1 MLVSGCFVIFE
12 VRKQNNTITPTD
24 MAKVVYKS
32 YNQNDNLL
40 FPHCIGDFIPEN
52 DPVRVL
58 DAIVEHLD
66 ISAIEA
72 TYKGGGASSFA
83 PRMLLKVILYAYL
96 QNIHSGRKMEAMLK
110 RDVNFM
116 WLSGMQRPDF
126 NTINLFRK
134 NRLADVMDDIF
145 TQVVK
150 MLVDAKFVS
159 LEVQYIDGTKIEA
172 NANKYTFVWK
182 KATKTNQDK
191 LDHKVKS
198 ILREAERVLNMELK
212 DESDNVMTA
221 EEMQKRTDEILAR
234 MDEKGI
240 CDKKLRKEVTK
251 VKEESVPKMKEYE
264 EKLEIAGER
273 GSYSKTDKDA
283 TFMRMKEDAMNNGQT
298 KPGYNVQIATENQF
312 ITNYGLYSSPTDQGT
327 LIPFLNSFEDR
338 YGVRSSTVCAD
349 SGYGSEMN
357 YEHMVSKQIT
367 PFVKYN
373 MFHAETKRKRRKNA
387 FLIENMFHNKESD
400 FYVCPMGQHL
410 EFVKQIKEK
419 SDLGYE
425 STKSVYRAKDCSRC
439 PLRSMCY
446 KGRHNARTIE
456 VNHRNNELRAMAR
469 ELLTSDEGLMH
480 RSRRPIE
487 PEAVFGQIKYDNHF
501 KRFSYRG
508 KRLVN
513 AEFAAIARVSADCRT
528 LHAVTICKRFKER
541 YHRSLI
547 IGLMV

>member
-1 MLVSGCFVIFE
+1 MSRSFVIFE
-12 VRKQNNTITPTD
+12 VRKQIISSTSND
-24 MAKVVYKS
+24 MAKVTYKS

-66 ISAIEA
+66 IRAIEA

-96 QNIHSGRKMEAMLK
+96 QNIHSGRKMEALLK

-145 TQVVK
+145 TQVVR

-240 CDKKLRKEVTK
+240 SDKKLRKEVTK

-373 MFHAETKRKRRKNA
+373 MFHAEMKRKRRKNA
-387 FLIENMFHNKESD
+387 FLIENMFYNKELD

-410 EFVKQIKEK
+410 ELVKQIKEK

-439 PLRSMCY
+439 PLKGMCY
-446 KGRHNARTIE
+446 KGKHNARTIE

-513 AEFAAIARVSADCRT
+513 AEFAAIAVAHNIRKMISKGYCVRSDV
-528 LHAVTICKRFKER
+528 AV
-541 YHRSLI
+541 
-547 IGLMV
+547 G

>member
-1 MLVSGCFVIFE
+1 MSESFVIFE
-12 VRKQNNTITPTD
+12 VRNQNNTLTQTD

-32 YNQNDNLL
+32 YTQNDNLL
-40 FPHCIGDFIPEN
+40 FPHCIGDFIPGN

-72 TYKGGGASSFA
+72 TYRGGGASSFD

-96 QNIHSGRKMEAMLK
+96 QNIHSGRKMEALLK

-134 NRLADVMDDIF
+134 SRLADVMDDIF
-145 TQVVK
+145 TQVVR

-182 KATKTNQDK
+182 KATKTNRDK
-191 LDHKVKS
+191 LDLKVKS

-221 EEMQKRTDEILAR
+221 EEMQKRTDDILAQ

-240 CDKKLRKEVTK
+240 SDKKLLKEISK
-251 VKEESVPKMKEYE
+251 VKEEAVPKMTEYE
-264 EKLEIAGER
+264 EKLEIVGER

-312 ITNYGLYSSPTDQGT
+312 ITNYGLYHQANDQGT
-327 LIPFLNSFEDR
+327 MIPFLESFNER
-338 YGVRSSTVCAD
+338 YGTQSTTVCAD

-357 YEHMVSKQIT
+357 YEYMISHRIT

-373 MFHAETKRKRRKNA
+373 MFHAEMKRKRRNNP
-387 FLIENMFHNKESD
+387 FIVENLFYNKESD
-400 FYVCPMGQHL
+400 YYVCPMGQHL
-410 EFVKQIKEK
+410 KFVNQTKER

-425 STKSVYRAKDCSRC
+425 SAKSVYRAKDCSRC

-446 KGRHNARTIE
+446 KGKHNARTIE

-469 ELLTSDEGLMH
+469 ELLTSNEGLMH

-508 KRLVN
+508 KRLVS
-513 AEFAAIARVSADCRT
+513 AEFATIAVAHNIRKMIAKGYCVCSEV
-528 LHAVTICKRFKER
+528 AV
-541 YHRSLI
+541 
-547 IGLMV
+547 G

>member
-1 MLVSGCFVIFE
+1 
-12 VRKQNNTITPTD
+12 
-24 MAKVVYKS
+24 MAKVIYKS

-72 TYKGGGASSFA
+72 TYKGGGASCFA

-96 QNIHSGRKMEAMLK
+96 QNIHSGRKMEALLK

-134 NRLADVMDDIF
+134 HRLADVMDDIF
-145 TQVVK
+145 TQVVQ

-191 LDHKVKS
+191 LDLKVKS

-240 CDKKLRKEVTK
+240 SDKKLRKEVTK

-373 MFHAETKRKRRKNA
+373 MFHAEMKRKRRKNA
-387 FLIENMFHNKESD
+387 FLIENMFYNKELD

-446 KGRHNARTIE
+446 KGKYNARTIE

-513 AEFAAIARVSADCRT
+513 AEFAAIAVAHNIRKMISKGYCVCSEV
-528 LHAVTICKRFKER
+528 AV
-541 YHRSLI
+541 
-547 IGLMV
+547 G

>member
-1 MLVSGCFVIFE
+1 
-12 VRKQNNTITPTD
+12 

-32 YNQNDNLL
+32 YTQNDNLL
-40 FPHCIGDFIPEN
+40 FPHCIGDFIPGN

-72 TYKGGGASSFA
+72 TYRGGGASSFD

-96 QNIHSGRKMEAMLK
+96 QNIHSGRKMEALLK

-134 NRLADVMDDIF
+134 SRLADVMDDIF
-145 TQVVK
+145 TQVVR

-182 KATKTNQDK
+182 KATKTNRDK
-191 LDHKVKS
+191 LDLKVKS

-221 EEMQKRTDEILAR
+221 EEMQKRTDDILAQ

-240 CDKKLRKEVTK
+240 SDKKLLKEISK
-251 VKEESVPKMKEYE
+251 VKEEAVPKMTEYE
-264 EKLEIAGER
+264 EKLEIVGER

-312 ITNYGLYSSPTDQGT
+312 ITNYGLYHQANDQGT
-327 LIPFLNSFEDR
+327 MIPFLESFNER
-338 YGVRSSTVCAD
+338 YGTQSTTVCAD

-357 YEHMVSKQIT
+357 YEYMISHRIT

-373 MFHAETKRKRRKNA
+373 MFHAEMKRKRRNNP
-387 FLIENMFHNKESD
+387 FLVENLFYNKESD
-400 FYVCPMGQHL
+400 YYVCPMGQHL
-410 EFVKQIKEK
+410 KFVNQTKER

-425 STKSVYRAKDCSRC
+425 SAKSVYRAKDCSRC

-446 KGRHNARTIE
+446 KGKHNARTIE

-469 ELLTSDEGLMH
+469 ELLTSNEGLMH

-513 AEFAAIARVSADCRT
+513 AEFAAIAVAHNIRKMIAKGYCVCSEV
-528 LHAVTICKRFKER
+528 AV
-541 YHRSLI
+541 
-547 IGLMV
+547 G